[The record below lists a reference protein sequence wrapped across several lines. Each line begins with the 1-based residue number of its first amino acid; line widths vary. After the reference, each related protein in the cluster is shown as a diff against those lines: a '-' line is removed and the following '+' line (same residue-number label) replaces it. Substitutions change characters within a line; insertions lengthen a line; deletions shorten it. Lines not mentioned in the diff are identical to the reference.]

1 MLHPDKNPELS
12 RAEEAFKRLK
22 EAAEEPPGLEI
33 MMISRILGGRSNGD
47 WWCASRHA

>member
-22 EAAEEPPGLEI
+22 EAAEELRTGLQV
-33 MMISRILGGRSNGD
+33 
-47 WWCASRHA
+47 